1 VSNEPVIVLGSGMG
15 ALGAA
20 SHVVDTGLPVAL
32 YDANSYPGGHT
43 ATFSVGGGFL
53 FDDGPHVSFTKDERI
68 RDLLARNVDGAF
80 EDVKARI
87 NNYWHGTW
95 IPHPVQ
101 MHLHGLPTDLI
112 VSIISDFVSARETGD
127 GPVDN
132 YEEWLRVA
140 YGDTFAE
147 AFPMVYGRKYH
158 TTTMDR
164 LTTDWLGP
172 RMYRPSL
179 DELLRGALG
188 QGDAETHY
196 VTSFRYPSHGGFQS
210 YLQPMFER
218 LDPRLGCR
226 VTAVDPAQR
235 TVGFA
240 DGTVVRYDRLISSI
254 PLPDFVPMVSGAP
267 DDVTAATQRLS
278 FSSAVMVNLG
288 VARDDISDA
297 HISYVY
303 DEDVIFPRL
312 NFPHLLSPGNVPRGA
327 GSIQAELY
335 FSDRYHPLRVSPESL
350 IDVVI
355 SDLVRI
361 GVLRETDQILVREA
375 RLARYANVIY
385 DHDRAAAV
393 ETIHGYLD
401 DVGIAYCGRYGDWN
415 HSWTDES
422 YLSGEG
428 AAEAALAGGRRGDP
442 TRSS

>member
-1 VSNEPVIVLGSGMG
+1 MA

-20 SHVVDTGLPVAL
+20 SHAADAGESVVL
-32 YDANSYPGGHT
+32 YDRNTYPGGHT

-68 RDLLARNVDGAF
+68 RELLARNVDGAY

-87 NNYWHGTW
+87 NNYWRGTW

-101 MHLHGLPTDLI
+101 MHLYGLPVDLI
-112 VSIISDFVSARETGD
+112 VPIVSDFVAARESAD
-127 GPVDN
+127 ASVDN
-132 YEEWLRVA
+132 YEQWLRKA

-147 AFPMVYGRKYH
+147 VFPMVYGHKYH

-172 RMYRPSL
+172 RMYRPTL

-188 QGDAETHY
+188 PANAETHY
-196 VTSFRYPSHGGFQS
+196 VTRFRYPSHGGFQS
-210 YLQPMFER
+210 YLEPFFRR
-218 LDPRLGCR
+218 LDTRLGYR
-226 VTAVDPAQR
+226 VTAIDPDQK

-240 DGTVVRYDRLISSI
+240 DGSVVGYARLISSI
-254 PLPDFVPMVSGAP
+254 PLPDLVPMISGVPA
-267 DDVTAATQRLS
+267 DVTDAAQRLS
-278 FSSAVMVNLG
+278 FTSAVMVNLG
-288 VARDDISDA
+288 LARDDISDA

-312 NFPHLLSPGNVPRGA
+312 NFPHLLSAGNVPPGA

-335 FSDRYHPLRVSPESL
+335 YSDRYRPLRVPPDSL
-350 IDVVI
+350 IDTVI
-355 SDLVRI
+355 ADLVRI
-361 GVLRETDQILVREA
+361 GVLRESDQTLVREA
-375 RLARYANVIY
+375 RLVRYANVIY
-385 DHDRAAAV
+385 DHDRGAAV

-401 DVGIAYCGRYGDWN
+401 DVAIAYCGRYGDWN

-422 YLSGEG
+422 FVSGEQ
-428 AAEAALAGGRRGDP
+428 AAEGALAGTRGTGR
-442 TRSS
+442 TAST

>member
-1 VSNEPVIVLGSGMG
+1 VRNPAVIVLGSGMA

-20 SHVVDTGLPVAL
+20 SHVADAGEPVVM
-32 YDANSYPGGHT
+32 YDANVYPGGHT
-43 ATFSVGGGFL
+43 ATFSLGAFL

-80 EDVKARI
+80 EDVKALI

-101 MHLHGLPTDLI
+101 MHLHGLPVDL
-112 VSIISDFVSARETGD
+112 VVPIISDFVAARESGD
-127 GPVDN
+127 GPVAN
-132 YEEWLRVA
+132 YEQWLRRA
-140 YGDTFAE
+140 YGNTFAE
-147 AFPMVYGRKYH
+147 TFPMVYGHKYH

-188 QGDAETHY
+188 PANAETHY
-196 VTSFRYPSHGGFQS
+196 VTSFRYPSQGGFQS
-210 YLQPMFER
+210 YLEPFFKR
-218 LDPRLGCR
+218 LDIRLSCR
-226 VTAVDPAQR
+226 VTAVDPVQKA
-235 TVGFA
+235 VGFA
-240 DGTVVRYDRLISSI
+240 DGSIVRYDRLISSI
-254 PLPDFVPMVSGAP
+254 PLPDLVPMISGVPADVSQ
-267 DDVTAATQRLS
+267 AAQRLS
-278 FSSAVMVNLG
+278 FTSAVMVNLG
-288 VARDDISDA
+288 IARDDISDA

-312 NFPHLLSPGNVPRGA
+312 NFPHLLSPGNVPPGA

-335 FSDRYHPLRVSPESL
+335 FSDRYRPLGVSPESL
-350 IDVVI
+350 IDRVI
-355 SDLVRI
+355 ADLVRI
-361 GVLRETDQILVREA
+361 GVLREREQILAREA
-375 RLARYANVIY
+375 RLVRYANVIY
-385 DHDRAAAV
+385 DHDRAPAV

-422 YLSGEG
+422 FISGER
-428 AAEAALAGGRRGDP
+428 AAEARLHGEGGAGE
-442 TRSS
+442 TRSA

>member
-1 VSNEPVIVLGSGMG
+1 VRDGAVIVLGSGMA

-20 SHVVDTGLPVAL
+20 SKVADTGAPIVM

-68 RDLLARNVDGAF
+68 RDLLARNVDGAY

-87 NNYWHGTW
+87 NNYWQGTW

-101 MHLHGLPTDLI
+101 MHLYGLPVDLV
-112 VSIISDFVSARETGD
+112 VSIVRDFVDARESDD
-127 GPVDN
+127 GQVDN
-132 YEEWLRVA
+132 YEQWLRKA

-147 AFPMVYGRKYH
+147 TFPMVYGRKYH
-158 TTTMDR
+158 TTTMNR

-188 QGDAETHY
+188 PANAETHY
-196 VTSFRYPSHGGFQS
+196 VTSFRYPSRGGFQS
-210 YLQPMFER
+210 YLEPFFRR
-218 LDPRLGCR
+218 LDPRLSCR
-226 VTAVDPAQR
+226 VTAVDPDER

-240 DGTVVRYDRLISSI
+240 DGSIVRYDQLISSI
-254 PLPDFVPMVSGAP
+254 PLPDLVPIISGVP
-267 DDVTAATQRLS
+267 DDVSAAAQRLS
-278 FSSAVMVNLG
+278 FTSAVMVNLG
-288 VARDDISDA
+288 IARDDISDA

-312 NFPHLLSPGNVPRGA
+312 NFPHLLSPGNVPPGT

-335 FSDRYHPLRVSPESL
+335 FSDRYRPLRGSPESL
-350 IDVVI
+350 IDQVI
-355 SDLVRI
+355 ADLIRI
-361 GVLRETDQILVREA
+361 GVLRESDQILVREA
-375 RLARYANVIY
+375 RLVRYANVIY
-385 DHDRAAAV
+385 DHDRASAV

-401 DVGIAYCGRYGDWN
+401 DIGIAYCGRYGDWN

-422 YLSGEG
+422 FLSGER
-428 AAEAALAGGRRGDP
+428 AAANALSSQP
-442 TRSS
+442 MRSS

>member
-1 VSNEPVIVLGSGMG
+1 MG

-20 SHVVDTGLPVAL
+20 CHVADAGLPVVL
-32 YDANSYPGGHT
+32 YGANSYPGGHT

-101 MHLHGLPTDLI
+101 MHLYGLPTDLI
-112 VSIISDFVSARETGD
+112 VSIISDFVAARETSAER
-127 GPVDN
+127 VDN
-132 YEEWLRVA
+132 YEQWLRMA

-158 TTTMDR
+158 TTTMDH

-188 QGDAETHY
+188 QSDAETHY
-196 VTSFRYPSHGGFQS
+196 VTSFRYPTRGGFQS
-210 YLQPMFER
+210 YLQPFFER
-218 LDPRLGCR
+218 LDTPRLPRDGRRCR
-226 VTAVDPAQR
+226 RADRWLRRRLGGPLRPVDQLHPVAGPRAHDFGR
-235 TVGFA
+235 TGRRRRRQTPVVQHGS
-240 DGTVVRYDRLISSI
+240 DGES
-254 PLPDFVPMVSGAP
+254 
-267 DDVTAATQRLS
+267 
-278 FSSAVMVNLG
+278 G

-312 NFPHLLSPGNVPRGA
+312 NFPHLLSPGNVPQGA
-327 GSIQAELY
+327 GSIQVELY
-335 FSDRYHPLRVSPESL
+335 FSDRYRPLRVSPESL

-355 SDLVRI
+355 ADLVGLACSGRPI
-361 GVLRETDQILVREA
+361 RSWSA
-375 RLARYANVIY
+375 R
-385 DHDRAAAV
+385 H
-393 ETIHGYLD
+393 
-401 DVGIAYCGRYGDWN
+401 
-415 HSWTDES
+415 
-422 YLSGEG
+422 
-428 AAEAALAGGRRGDP
+428 ALPA
-442 TRSS
+442 TQM